1 MDKRIV
7 NTKERIT
14 DRFMKLLKTTA
25 LDKITVT
32 QICRRANINRATF
45 YKYYGS
51 QFDLLTDMEKD
62 ILDFI
67 SKTIKHNETEPEKI
81 MSSICNYLE
90 ENLEFVR
97 LIINNNV
104 DPMFAHKLLAMESIK
119 ESALNRFSASKSE
132 AEVEYI
138 YNFLTYGA
146 FHMVCAWLN
155 KEKRESPKMLAK
167 LIVQMML
174 R

>member
-1 MDKRIV
+1 
-7 NTKERIT
+7 
-14 DRFMKLLKTTA
+14 
-25 LDKITVT
+25 
-32 QICRRANINRATF
+32 
-45 YKYYGS
+45 
-51 QFDLLTDMEKD
+51 MEKD

>member
-1 MDKRIV
+1 MREGDV
-7 NTKERIT
+7 NRT
-14 DRFMKLLKTTA
+14 
-25 LDKITVT
+25 
-32 QICRRANINRATF
+32 TF

-132 AEVEYI
+132 AK
-138 YNFLTYGA
+138 
-146 FHMVCAWLN
+146 LN
-155 KEKRESPKMLAK
+155 ISTT
-167 LIVQMML
+167 
-174 R
+174 